1 MRVLNNWKKI
11 HSYAEEMHTYQTED
25 LNLIL
30 EKVYAELWKIN
41 ETDYE
46 PSCLK
51 VMMSSL
57 DR

>member
-1 MRVLNNWKKI
+1 MRVLNNWKII

-25 LNLIL
+25 LNLIF
-30 EKVYAELWKIN
+30 EKFYTELREIN
-41 ETDYE
+41 KTDYE
-46 PSCLK
+46 SSCLK